1 MKRITVIISRRASK
15 EIDEAALWW
24 ADRGEPAFIDDAID
38 KVVARLQAF
47 PKSAPVVEIRGK
59 WSDTHRASEVL
70 LSPHPVLPGRS
81 ERRPVLR
88 RAALAGRRALPLV
101 HLPRRGARAKAEA
114 TP

>member
-24 ADRGEPAFIDDAID
+24 ADRGEPTFIDDAID

-59 WSDTHRASEVL
+59 WSDTHRASVDRGYQLYYRYNERARTIVVRCFW
-70 LSPHPVLPGRS
+70 H
-81 ERRPVLR
+81 ERRRP
-88 RAALAGRRALPLV
+88 
-101 HLPRRGARAKAEA
+101 PRL
-114 TP
+114 